1 MSGNEKIKDS
11 PTCAELLNNAKGM
24 KALSRVVS
32 FFEKIGIK
40 NEKLS
45 EAFKQVPDLAKKTE
59 EFVNMPDRF
68 NEHFSKSGWVAYES
82 LNFELMKE
90 AVYLADAGNFEEAN
104 ELLVDHYNEE
114 TLKWGLTFMKGVE
127 EYRPRYDLAE
137 KAKEDYLAGRFH
149 ACVPVVLTI
158 IDGIVN
164 DIEQKGFFAQGVDL
178 TAWDSIAAHS
188 SGLQELC
195 KLFNTTRKKTTS
207 ETITVPY
214 RHGILHGR
222 DLGYANKVV
231 AAKTWATLFTIRDW
245 ALAIKQGKKYP
256 KKKEP
261 EPSLLEVLKS
271 YAKTQEQKKKIE
283 AWRPRDITPE
293 GNCPASGMPEE
304 FENDSPEK
312 ALAQFFQYWSTNNYG
327 KMATLIK
334 TFIDYPLSKRAG
346 EVRQNF
352 QGKSLDGY
360 KFLAIKDEA
369 AAITEIS
376 VVVKISHEEKQLT
389 EKLNVRMLHEDS
401 EGNSALRGEPDGNWR
416 IIEHSFMPIY
426 SMIELYNNG
435 IKSDAKQRGGFSKAM
450 PCATHSGISTSL
462 PRMFGAAYACR

>member
-1 MSGNEKIKDS
+1 MFENKKIKEN
-11 PTCAELLNNAKGM
+11 PTCAELLNNTKGFG
-24 KALSRVVS
+24 ALSKVVS

-40 NEKLS
+40 NKKIS
-45 EAFKQVPDLAKKTE
+45 EAFKKFPDLFQKTE
-59 EFVNMPDRF
+59 ELVNMPDRF

-90 AVYLADAGNFEEAN
+90 AVYLADEGKFDEAN
-104 ELLVDHYNEE
+104 NLLVEHYNVE

-137 KAKEDYLAGRFH
+137 KAKEDYLAGRYH

-188 SGLQELC
+188 SGLQELS
-195 KLFNTTRKKTTS
+195 KLFNSARKKTNT

-245 ALAIKQGKKYP
+245 AIALKQGKKIP
-256 KKKEP
+256 KEKEP

-271 YAKTQEQKKKIE
+271 YAKTQEQKKKLE
-283 AWRPRDITPE
+283 TWMPRNLEPNKDFLAYGT
-293 GNCPASGMPEE
+293 PEE
-304 FENDSPEK
+304 FETRTPERE
-312 ALAQFFQYWSTNNYG
+312 LVQFFQYWSTNNYG
-327 KMATLIK
+327 RMADLIK
-334 TFIDYPLSKRAG
+334 TFGDHPLSKRAG
-346 EVRQNF
+346 EVRLNF
-352 QGKSLDGY
+352 LGKSLTRY
-360 KFLAIKDEA
+360 KLLEIKDEA
-369 AAITEIS
+369 SAITEIT
-376 VVVKISHEEKQLT
+376 VEVTLNYRDKILT
-389 EKLNVRMLHEDS
+389 EKFSVRMIHEDS
-401 EGNSALRGEPDGNWR
+401 EGNPVLREEPDGNWR

-426 SMIELYNNG
+426 RITE
-435 IKSDAKQRGGFSKAM
+435 
-450 PCATHSGISTSL
+450 
-462 PRMFGAAYACR
+462 

>member
-1 MSGNEKIKDS
+1 MKSRISQMPCVLLDEEWLNRQLQSIAERSGKNVNMSDNKKIKDN
-11 PTCAELLNNAKGM
+11 PTCAELLNNTKGLES
-24 KALSRVVS
+24 LSKVVS

-40 NEKLS
+40 NEKIS
-45 EAFKQVPDLAKKTE
+45 EAFKKFPDLSQKTE
-59 EFVNMPDRF
+59 ELLNMPDRF

-90 AVYLADAGNFEEAN
+90 AVYLADEGKFDEAN
-104 ELLVDHYNEE
+104 NLLVEHYNEE

-137 KAKEDYLAGRFH
+137 KAKEDYLAERYH

-188 SGLQELC
+188 SGLQEVSN
-195 KLFNTTRKKTTS
+195 LFNSARKKTNT

-245 ALAIKQGKKYP
+245 AMALKQGKKVP
-256 KKKEP
+256 KEKAP

-271 YAKTQEQKKKIE
+271 YAKTQEQKKKLE
-283 AWRPRDITPE
+283 VWRARDLKPDKDF
-293 GNCPASGMPEE
+293 PAYGIPEE
-304 FENDSPEK
+304 FGIHTPEREL
-312 ALAQFFQYWSTNNYG
+312 ALFFQNWSTNNYG
-327 KMATLIK
+327 KMAGLMK
-334 TFIDYPLSKRAG
+334 TFGDSSLGKKAG
-346 EVRQNF
+346 EIRLNF
-352 QGKSLDGY
+352 QGKSLEGY
-360 KFLAIKDEA
+360 KLLKIKDEA
-369 AAITEIS
+369 AAITEIT
-376 VVVKISHEEKQLT
+376 VEVTLNHRGKILT
-389 EKLNVRMLHEDS
+389 EKLSVRMILEDS
-401 EGNSALRGEPDGNWR
+401 EGNPTLREEPGGNWR
-416 IIEHSFMPIY
+416 ILEHSFMPIY
-426 SMIELYNNG
+426 RMI
-435 IKSDAKQRGGFSKAM
+435 
-450 PCATHSGISTSL
+450 
-462 PRMFGAAYACR
+462 

>member
-1 MSGNEKIKDS
+1 MELTGVCYFGLQLVKRQLILDVIQHMTNMFENKKIKEN
-11 PTCAELLNNAKGM
+11 PTCAELLNNTKGFG
-24 KALSRVVS
+24 ALSKVVS

-40 NEKLS
+40 NKKIS
-45 EAFKQVPDLAKKTE
+45 EAFKKFPDLFQKTE
-59 EFVNMPDRF
+59 ELVNMPDRF

-90 AVYLADAGNFEEAN
+90 AVYLADEGKFDEAN
-104 ELLVDHYNEE
+104 NLLVEHYNVE

-137 KAKEDYLAGRFH
+137 KAKEDYLAGRYH

-188 SGLQELC
+188 SGLQELS
-195 KLFNTTRKKTTS
+195 KLFNSARKKTNT

-245 ALAIKQGKKYP
+245 AIALKQGEKIP
-256 KKKEP
+256 KEKEP

-271 YAKTQEQKKKIE
+271 YAKTQEQKKKLE
-283 AWRPRDITPE
+283 AWMPRNLEPNKDFLAYGT
-293 GNCPASGMPEE
+293 PEE
-304 FENDSPEK
+304 FETRTPERE
-312 ALAQFFQYWSTNNYG
+312 LVQFFKYWSTNNYG
-327 KMATLIK
+327 RMADLIK
-334 TFIDYPLSKRAG
+334 TFGDHPLSKRAG
-346 EVRQNF
+346 EVRLNF
-352 QGKSLDGY
+352 LGKSLTRY
-360 KFLAIKDEA
+360 KLLEINDEA
-369 AAITEIS
+369 SAITEIT
-376 VVVKISHEEKQLT
+376 VEVALNYRDKILT
-389 EKLNVRMLHEDS
+389 EKFSVRMIHEDS
-401 EGNSALRGEPDGNWR
+401 EGNPVLREEPDGNWR

-426 SMIELYNNG
+426 RITE
-435 IKSDAKQRGGFSKAM
+435 
-450 PCATHSGISTSL
+450 
-462 PRMFGAAYACR
+462 